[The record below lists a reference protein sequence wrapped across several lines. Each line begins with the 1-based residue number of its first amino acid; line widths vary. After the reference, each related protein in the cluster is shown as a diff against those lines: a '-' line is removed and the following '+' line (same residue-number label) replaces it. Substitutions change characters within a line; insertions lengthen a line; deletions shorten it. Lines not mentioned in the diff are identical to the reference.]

1 MPTSLE
7 RRVEYAVGAALAW
20 LAAAVSAGALGRPAL
35 LVSAVGGAVLP
46 ALLAAATT
54 SRGWSPLGSA
64 AALALALPPVGG
76 ALLLAPGGAGSLAG
90 AAHAVSGG
98 LGGGGW
104 AEVRAAH
111 LPSDPAGA
119 AALFVLPFALAWLA
133 SGTAALLAVRTR
145 GPVVPVIPSVVAFW
159 ATILLA
165 GDEFPY
171 RVPLLA
177 AFVATG
183 LALMLL
189 RANHLVGMVL
199 SLALAPVDEPAV
211 MFRVRLDPDLAAD
224 VDRMRAAAGTADAGD
239 DLLALR
245 DHVRSVQR
253 GADAVAADESYD
265 AVECVLFGCGC
276 PAGDGDGN
284 DIAAAY
290 VLVARSLGLPAR
302 IATGYL
308 VPPADGDGVV
318 TVTDA
323 DVDAWPEVHLDRLGW
338 VAIETTGHPVPLAAA
353 SGAG

>member
-7 RRVEYAVGAALAW
+7 RRLEYALGAALAW

-35 LVSAVGGAVLP
+35 LVAAVGGAVLP

-64 AALALALPPVGG
+64 AAVALALPLAGG
-76 ALLLAPGGAGSLAG
+76 ALLLAPGGAAGSLAG

-111 LPSDPAGA
+111 PPSDPAGA
-119 AALFVLPFALAWLA
+119 AALFVLPLALAWLA
-133 SGTAALLAVRTR
+133 SGTAALLAERTC
-145 GPVVPVIPSVVAFW
+145 GPVVPAVPPVVALS
-159 ATILLA
+159 ATIVLA

-177 AFVATG
+177 AFTAGG
-183 LALMLL
+183 LALVLL

-199 SLALAPVDEPAV
+199 SLALEPVDEPPV

-224 VDRMRAAAGTADAGD
+224 VDRMRAAAGAAGDGD

-245 DHVRSVQR
+245 DHVRAVRR
-253 GADAVAADESYD
+253 GAAGAVAAAASYD
-265 AVECVLFGCGC
+265 AVERVLSG
-276 PAGDGDGN
+276 GDGD

-290 VLVARSLGLPAR
+290 VVVARSLGLPAR

-308 VPPADGDGVV
+308 LPPADGDGVV
-318 TVTDA
+318 TVTGADA
-323 DVDAWPEVHLDRLGW
+323 DAWPEVHLDRLGW